1 MIHVRSGESQDL
13 LQAAQTPLH
22 RVPLRRWSRPPTLLL
37 LLLLLPP
44 RLGVAEGGAT
54 AEIRAA
60 AKDHY
65 LRGKAA
71 FQEADYD
78 RAITE
83 YSAANRLLPM
93 PELNFNL
100 GQAHRLAGHCE
111 AAGEAYRR
119 FLAVQSTGP
128 LADEARRYL
137 IPCPP
142 PPPPDAV
149 APTQA
154 PPGTVALVAA
164 TAPPVSQPVWK
175 RRWLWTAV
183 GVAVVV
189 GSVGIG
195 VAATTR
201 VDAPRPPANLGDVE
215 VRF

>member
-1 MIHVRSGESQDL
+1 MIHARSGETQDL
-13 LQAAQTPLH
+13 LQAAHTLLH
-22 RVPLRRWSRPPTLLL
+22 RVPLRPWSRPPTLLL

-44 RLGVAEGGAT
+44 RLGVTEGGAT

-93 PELNFNL
+93 PEMNFNL

-149 APTQA
+149 APTQV
-154 PPGTVALVAA
+154 PPATVALVAGP
-164 TAPPVSQPVWK
+164 APPVSQPVWK
-175 RRWLWTAV
+175 RWWLWTAV
-183 GVAVVV
+183 GVAVVG